1 VPHRLSNPPSF
12 VPESPTRGERTQFGM
27 APCEFG
33 TRLHR
38 GQDHPTEA
46 FAVPRF
52 VKCRHGLPKGIDGAL
67 IVALTLIGEAKIE
80 VRQRA
85 QDAILSLAKTLSDSL
100 RSPEIRQSVHRPKT
114 ARLVGGRTT
123 GIVRRWPCTVTP
135 ESRLEDGAW
144 AGWAAELDR

>member
-1 VPHRLSNPPSF
+1 VLGNDIAIDAYR
-12 VPESPTRGERTQFGM
+12 R
-27 APCEFG
+27 G
-33 TRLHR
+33 TR
-38 GQDHPTEA
+38 P
-46 FAVPRF
+46 FP
-52 VKCRHGLPKGIDGAL
+52 DGSIIA
-67 IVALTLIGEAKIE
+67 
-80 VRQRA
+80 
-85 QDAILSLAKTLSDSL
+85 LSLAKTLSDSL

>member
-1 VPHRLSNPPSF
+1 MND
-12 VPESPTRGERTQFGM
+12 E
-27 APCEFG
+27 
-33 TRLHR
+33 
-38 GQDHPTEA
+38 
-46 FAVPRF
+46 
-52 VKCRHGLPKGIDGAL
+52 GLAD
-67 IVALTLIGEAKIE
+67 VSALTPFVYPDFTQEF
-80 VRQRA
+80 VRPR
-85 QDAILSLAKTLSDSL
+85 LSLAKTLSDSL